1 MTPKKLAKLLLEFKS
16 APTVSNFEGAAD
28 IVREQGYYIDVILVG
43 KNPIPKIVNGIN
55 NELYN
60 VDNAINDE
68 LYNVDNAFNIFL
80 EAGTIIKD
88 DRVSNDEAYVITP
101 DGTTHVKV

>member
-16 APTVSNFEGAAD
+16 APTVSSFESAAD
-28 IVREQGYYIDVILVG
+28 IAREQGYYIDVILVG
-43 KNPIPKIVNGIN
+43 KNPTPKIVNG
-55 NELYN
+55 
-60 VDNAINDE
+60 VNDE
-68 LYNVDNAFNIFL
+68 LYSVDNAFNIFL

-88 DRVSNDEAYVITP
+88 DRVSNNEAYVITP